1 MKNSNGKFS
10 RDQWNIFQCLS
21 QQEVRQL
28 CICDISFTALTGI
41 LYLRKGNITDHQYRI
56 PAKLLLQSMEQSLL
70 LSQN

>member
-10 RDQWNIFQCLS
+10 ANQWNLFQCLS

-28 CICDISFTALTGI
+28 CTCDITFTALTGM
-41 LYLRKGNITDHQYRI
+41 LYLRKGNITAHQYRI

-70 LSQN
+70 LSRN